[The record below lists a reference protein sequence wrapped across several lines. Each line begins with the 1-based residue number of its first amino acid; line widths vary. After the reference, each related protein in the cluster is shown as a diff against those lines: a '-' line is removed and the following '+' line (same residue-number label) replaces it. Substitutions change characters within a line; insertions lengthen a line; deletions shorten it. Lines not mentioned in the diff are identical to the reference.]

1 MNKVILHQSRFVTK
15 QVMKNVLKK
24 IIYRLQKQIMENYSG
39 PEHVRNLKCF
49 SRGVEINIAKKKI
62 PKNNLSHT
70 HAHTHMYVC
79 NMI

>member
-49 SRGVEINIAKKKI
+49 SRGVEINIAKKKNSKKQPI
-62 PKNNLSHT
+62 THT
-70 HAHTHMYVC
+70 HTYTHVC
-79 NMI
+79 VT

>member
-1 MNKVILHQSRFVTK
+1 MNKVILHKSRFATK

-49 SRGVEINIAKKKI
+49 SRGVEINKAKKKNSKKQPI
-62 PKNNLSHT
+62 THT
-70 HAHTHMYVC
+70 HTHTCMSVT
-79 NMI
+79 